1 MKRLLFVCGYDD
13 AWTQVSEGI
22 KPSQHMF
29 GLHEIID
36 KYTVGLDGQL
46 HGYIAAEKLFDEP
59 CEVDFYEWK
68 SVRKSVLKHLRF
80 FIKNRKKYDLIY
92 DCLNRCS
99 VWIGLLKKTNFIR
112 SKIITM
118 CHHPSYMIALNFSFS
133 DAYVFFNSEYKQIAE
148 KECKRKRNKFYVN
161 EWYPENS
168 WYEPFLKK
176 SIDKGNVFFID
187 NGKTERDRVTLQKSS
202 EELKIIVNYPGDK
215 DETEGYFRSYK
226 TNFSTY
232 TEMTEKL
239 LRYYSL
245 IIPVK
250 KFNKEKIGPLG
261 ITSFLDAVALC
272 MPIITSN
279 NTCFS
284 SDVQKY
290 QLGLVYEA
298 GNKESLKQSMN
309 KMYMDRQF
317 YDNCTKNLQTYKKDR
332 DISAF
337 SCNLKKIIKNVM
349 K

>member
-1 MKRLLFVCGYDD
+1 MKGKYKVSVENNRLRYEFEIKQNITIIRGDSATGKTILVNMLRQAQKFG
-13 AWTQVSEGI
+13 ASSGI
-22 KPSQHMF
+22 E
-29 GLHEIID
+29 LI
-36 KYTVGLDGQL
+36 
-46 HGYIAAEKLFDEP
+46 
-59 CEVDFYEWK
+59 CEVPCKILEGENWK
-68 SVRKSVLKHLRF
+68 LVL
-80 FIKNRKKYDLIY
+80 
-92 DCLNRCS
+92 
-99 VWIGLLKKTNFIR
+99 
-112 SKIITM
+112 
-118 CHHPSYMIALNFSFS
+118 
-133 DAYVFFNSEYKQIAE
+133 
-148 KECKRKRNKFYVN
+148 
-161 EWYPENS
+161 ENVADT
-168 WYEPFLKK
+168 
-176 SIDKGNVFFID
+176 IFFID